1 MINHINK
8 PYYERK
14 EIEEPMYDDA
24 ALIVCPDKRI
34 MYENKA
40 AKPGS
45 NIIRVFARSWIR

>member
-1 MINHINK
+1 MINRINK

-34 MYENKA
+34 LYENKA